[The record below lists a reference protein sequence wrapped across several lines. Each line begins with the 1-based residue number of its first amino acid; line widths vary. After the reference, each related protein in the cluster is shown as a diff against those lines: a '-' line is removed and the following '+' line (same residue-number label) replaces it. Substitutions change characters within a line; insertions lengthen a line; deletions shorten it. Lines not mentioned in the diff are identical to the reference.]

1 MVASPKVDFKNVSK
15 KYTLQRRKVDKILEV
30 LLSNYNNKSFYALK
44 NVSFTVNEGETIG
57 IIGINGSGKSTL
69 SNLLAGVIPPTSGTI
84 DINGETS
91 LIAISVGLNNNL
103 SGLDNIELKCL
114 MHGLKKEEINRITP
128 LIVEFADLGDFID
141 QPVKSYSS
149 GMKSRLG
156 FAISVH
162 TNPDILIID
171 EALSVGDQTF
181 YDKCLKKMNEFKKE
195 GKTIFFIS
203 HSISQIRS
211 FCDKAMWIHY
221 GELEELGN
229 TNTVLASYNEFIKFF
244 NNLTEEEKKEYK
256 KEKMALQ
263 QQNDRDNNENTS
275 RKNQNVTRSK
285 GNLFQ
290 AFGIFSVLILSALLM
305 LLDDSDVTGGA
316 AKLKPEYTKSENA
329 QSPKII
335 HIRKEGYIKSEK
347 GAVFQ
352 NADFQNKIH
361 TLSFSD
367 PVFIEN
373 KVGNAYE
380 IVINNQKVY
389 LKSKDVFIPEEPFVE
404 QDLQI
409 TRFLE
414 GFPKSFR
421 QSFNFYLM
429 FLHSDRNEI
438 EDKVRGKTEEYID
451 ELGNQNIVFNDITY
465 RMNEEN
471 VSNRI
476 IVKNFNSENID
487 VDRIIE
493 NAALKSDDDKLVY
506 LFTNDYQFIFDF
518 KNETVTIM

>member
-1 MVASPKVDFKNVSK
+1 MASPKVHFKNVSK

-221 GELEELGN
+221 GELAEFGDI
-229 TNTVLASYNEFIKFF
+229 NTVLASYNEFIKFF
-244 NNLTEEEKKEYK
+244 NNLTEKEKKEYK

-263 QQNDRDNNENTS
+263 QQNDRENTS
-275 RKNQNVTRSK
+275 KKGNITKNKKR
-285 GNLFQ
+285 NLFQ
-290 AFGIFSVLILSALLM
+290 AFGIFSALTLSTLLM
-305 LLDDSDVTGGA
+305 LL
-316 AKLKPEYTKSENA
+316 
-329 QSPKII
+329 
-335 HIRKEGYIKSEK
+335 R
-347 GAVFQ
+347 
-352 NADFQNKIH
+352 
-361 TLSFSD
+361 
-367 PVFIEN
+367 
-373 KVGNAYE
+373 
-380 IVINNQKVY
+380 
-389 LKSKDVFIPEEPFVE
+389 
-404 QDLQI
+404 
-409 TRFLE
+409 
-414 GFPKSFR
+414 
-421 QSFNFYLM
+421 
-429 FLHSDRNEI
+429 
-438 EDKVRGKTEEYID
+438 
-451 ELGNQNIVFNDITY
+451 
-465 RMNEEN
+465 
-471 VSNRI
+471 
-476 IVKNFNSENID
+476 
-487 VDRIIE
+487 
-493 NAALKSDDDKLVY
+493 
-506 LFTNDYQFIFDF
+506 
-518 KNETVTIM
+518 